1 MSKPIDKD
9 SLTVH
14 EAARLL
20 PDSEYIRAYKELARR
35 GLCTYDPDMLYKDL
49 PGLFLKKTK
58 QIGLLLGLRCAFAD
72 IERGCTLWDI
82 SREERDG

>member
-20 PDSEYIRAYKELARR
+20 PSSEYIRAYKELARR
-35 GLCTYDPDMLYKDL
+35 GLCVYNPDMPYKDL
-49 PGLFLKKTK
+49 PGLFREKAK
-58 QIGLLLGLRCAFAD
+58 QVGLLIGLMHAFAD
-72 IERGCTLWDI
+72 IDRGCTLWDI
-82 SREERDG
+82 PRKEQDG